1 MGKKAKPAR
10 VHEDDPRCGIS
21 SLQKFDGEDLN
32 GKARKK
38 LQNEQARNWHEAQM
52 REKAQAKRN
61 QEAADQLYD
70 LKQKELDQ
78 RAMDLQ
84 SAEENCRK
92 AINMAQAAYNDA
104 LNKEQKERER
114 L

>member
-1 MGKKAKPAR
+1 MI
-10 VHEDDPRCGIS
+10 C
-21 SLQKFDGEDLN
+21 SLQ
-32 GKARKK
+32 ARKK
-38 LQNEQARNWHEAQM
+38 FQNEQARNWHEAQM

-104 LNKEQKERER
+104 LVSFVYCLGQFFLIIQYLIVFNPKNIA
-114 L
+114 